1 MKRQPHELPRSLRH
15 HAIVALL
22 CGVISYLVLFM
33 LKSSVLFGTASDAA
47 LDVVMRGQANG
58 EIARHGPPLTLLDID
73 DADYARLGRP
83 LVFPRDRLALLLTRV
98 AAAKVA
104 LVVIDVDIS
113 WPDAPERTGA
123 LRAALEKLRDAKGPP
138 VLLVREALATG
149 EDSKLYLPRSDFD
162 DLTGP
167 GSNLRFVVADLMTS
181 EDGIV
186 RRVRPWQTVCDA
198 GKTHVLPGVQL
209 AAWSAYGAPN
219 AAAALDVLDARLNAH
234 ARSCAGERMPD
245 PLHHVPVTLAG
256 PSGTRQF
263 VDRPGYDRVVLRF
276 GWKGSPR
283 FVRDASGAIAF
294 AVVPATPLLDAK
306 QTPDDSLLKNRIV
319 VVGISAAAARDS
331 HATPLGIMPGDM
343 LVANLLYTSL
353 GEGPPSEAGLLVG
366 LLIALVMSVITFGLW
381 VVSRRVFDLNVVLV
395 REGLKIV
402 LTGFWAVMAWLFLA
416 RGAVLDYAFP
426 QYVVITYLA
435 YSEGFDNLF

>member
-1 MKRQPHELPRSLRH
+1 MKTQPHELPRSLRH

-22 CGVISYLVLFM
+22 CGVVSYLVLFM
-33 LKSSVLFGTASDAA
+33 LKSSVLFGGASDAA
-47 LDVVMRGQANG
+47 LDVVMRSQANAQ
-58 EIARHGPPLTLLDID
+58 IARHGPPLTLLDVD

-83 LVFPRDRLALLLTRV
+83 SVFPRDRLALLLARV
-98 AAAKVA
+98 AAAKAA
-104 LVVIDVDIS
+104 LVVIDVDVS
-113 WPDAPERTGA
+113 WPDAPERTQA
-123 LRAALEKLRDAKGPP
+123 LHAALAKLRDVKGPP
-138 VLLVREALATG
+138 ILLVREALSTG
-149 EDSKLYLPRSDFD
+149 EDSKLYLPKSDFD
-162 DLTGP
+162 DLTGA

-186 RRVRPWQTVCDA
+186 RRVRPWQTVCEA
-198 GKTHVLPGVQL
+198 KRTHVLAGVQL
-209 AAWSAYGAPN
+209 AAWSAYGAQN
-219 AAAALDVLDARLNAH
+219 AAAALDALDARLNA
-234 ARSCAGERMPD
+234 RSRACAGERMAD

-263 VDRPGYDRVVLRF
+263 IDKPGSDRVVLRF
-276 GWKGSPR
+276 GWEGSPR
-283 FVRDASGAIAF
+283 FVRDARGAIAF
-294 AVVPATPLLDAK
+294 AVVPATALLDPR
-306 QTPDDSLLKNRIV
+306 QTPDDTLLKNRIV

-331 HATPLGIMPGDM
+331 HATPLGVMPGDM

-353 GEGPPSEAGLLVG
+353 GEGPPSEAGLPVG
-366 LLIALVMSVITFGLW
+366 LVIALAMSAITFGLW
-381 VVSRRVFDLNVVLV
+381 VVSRRIFDLNVVLV

-402 LTGFWAVMAWLFLA
+402 LTGFWAILAWLFLA